1 MYNFLFKNKKILN
14 NKISKKNTFLGGFT
28 LVEMMVATSIFITIM
43 LVAIGSLASSNATSK
58 RAQQLRVSMDNVNF
72 AMESITR
79 SIRMGT
85 NYICTPSVDLSN
97 ATQLPIDCDFTTAGG
112 QFIAFK
118 PAGNM
123 NPTGSPLMAF
133 QQHSNGSYSSL
144 QRCVA
149 GSGCVDI
156 TSPEVDISMLKFF
169 VIGADL
175 TTHPKVQPSVYI
187 IIQGTVTIKGQAT
200 SFSIQTLA
208 SQRSSE

>member
-1 MYNFLFKNKKILN
+1 MYNFLFKNKKITS
-14 NKISKKNTFLGGFT
+14 NKILNKNTLLSGFT
-28 LVEMMVATSIFITIM
+28 LIEMLVATSIFITVM
-43 LVAIGSLASSNATSK
+43 LAAIGALTVSNETSK

-85 NYICTPSVDLSN
+85 NYVCTPSVDLSN
-97 ATQLPIDCDFTTAGG
+97 TTQLPIDCDFTTAGG

-118 PAGNM
+118 PASNM

-149 GSGCVDI
+149 GSGCTDI
-156 TSPEVDISMLKFF
+156 TSPEVDISTLKFF

-175 TTHPKVQPSVYI
+175 TTHPKVQPSVYVI
-187 IIQGTVTIKGQAT
+187 IKGTVTIKGQAT